1 LCDIDHI
8 LFLLTKSQ
16 ILCYS

>member
-1 LCDIDHI
+1 M
-8 LFLLTKSQ
+8 LTKSQ